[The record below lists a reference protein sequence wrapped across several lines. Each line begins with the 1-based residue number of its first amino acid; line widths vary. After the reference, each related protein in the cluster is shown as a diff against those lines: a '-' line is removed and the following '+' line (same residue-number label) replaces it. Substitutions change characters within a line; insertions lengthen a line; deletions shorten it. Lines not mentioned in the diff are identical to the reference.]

1 MIDNGFSI
9 KETDK
14 RLERLG
20 VNGQEIS
27 AILVTHEHSDHATGV
42 ARFARRYDIPVW
54 ASHGTSAMLKDVDTV
69 KKFDSNKKLTLNEID
84 VVPVP
89 VPHDAREPTQFVF
102 KAADL
107 KFGIMTDTGSITPHM
122 VAALTDCD

>member
-54 ASHGTSAMLKDVDTV
+54 ASHGTVSDTQ
-69 KKFDSNKKLTLNEID
+69 LTLPTNRD
-84 VVPVP
+84 V
-89 VPHDAREPTQFVF
+89 
-102 KAADL
+102 
-107 KFGIMTDTGSITPHM
+107 
-122 VAALTDCD
+122 